1 MINEIELDLDFESSS
16 PSTDPSDELRGVLLP
31 LRETQLLLPNVTVSE
46 VIGYRLPDP
55 VNNAPGWLLGSVTWR
70 QRKVPIVSFEYFVHK
85 AASRPGYRSRIA
97 LCHNLH
103 DNPQMPYVGILC
115 NSIPRLA
122 RVNSGTVAEP
132 YLNELLP
139 EMAVRHITYSGQDA
153 WIPDIE
159 ALGKAASGYL

>member
-1 MINEIELDLDFESSS
+1 MINEIELDLDFE
-16 PSTDPSDELRGVLLP
+16 PTPSDTSDDVRGVLLP
-31 LRETQLLLPNVTVSE
+31 LRQTQLLLPNVTVSE
-46 VIGYRLPDP
+46 VIGYRHPDP
-55 VNNAPGWLLGSVTWR
+55 VENAPGWLLGSVTWR

-103 DNPQMPYVGILC
+103 DNPQMPFVGILC

-122 RVNSGTVAEP
+122 RVNTDTVAEP
-132 YLNELLP
+132 FLNELLP
-139 EMAVRHITYSGQDA
+139 EMAIRHITYSGQDA